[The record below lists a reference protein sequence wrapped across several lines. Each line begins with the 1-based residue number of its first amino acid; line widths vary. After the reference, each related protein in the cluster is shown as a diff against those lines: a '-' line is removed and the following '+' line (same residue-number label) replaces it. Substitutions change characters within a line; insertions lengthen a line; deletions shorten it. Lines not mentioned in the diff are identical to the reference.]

1 MKTFLNSN
9 SEINVLVLLEGKLWM
24 IGFTLT
30 GLSLTTSLTL
40 IEQTDQIKVLE
51 KLPINK
57 MIPVNTYLTN
67 LTSKIKRDKSELR
80 ARLEEVSHK
89 VSSK

>member
-40 IEQTDQIKVLE
+40 IEQTDQIKALA

-67 LTSKIKRDKSELR
+67 LTSKIKRDNSELR

>member
-57 MIPVNTYLTN
+57 MIPVNAYLTN
-67 LTSKIKRDKSELR
+67 LTSKIKRDNSELR